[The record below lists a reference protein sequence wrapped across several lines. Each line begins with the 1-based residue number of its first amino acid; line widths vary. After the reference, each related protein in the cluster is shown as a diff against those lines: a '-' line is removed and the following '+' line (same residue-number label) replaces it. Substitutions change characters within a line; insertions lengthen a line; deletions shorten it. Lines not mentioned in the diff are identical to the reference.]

1 MYATFA
7 LHNLPLLLLIS
18 LLLLLLLLR
27 ASNEMK
33 IKSCVSTSIK
43 ASLTHTHTRRIC
55 FVAVCSVSVSLAPLG
70 EEVLPTQLASLLAS
84 PCSSNFASHFP
95 FSQKFFPFQLHSCFS
110 FSSYCCCSSFA
121 THTHIQTDRYLAS
134 CWCCWFFCF
143 QFVRRSSLRF
153 CLVCYFCCPRASIFS
168 NNNNCC
174 CSCCC
179 LSS

>member
-7 LHNLPLLLLIS
+7 LHNLPLLLI
-18 LLLLLLLLR
+18 LLLLLLLR

-43 ASLTHTHTRRIC
+43 ASLTHTRALWIC
-55 FVAVCSVSVSLAPLG
+55 FVAVCSVSLAPLE

-110 FSSYCCCSSFA
+110 FSSSCCCNSFA

-134 CWCCWFFCF
+134 CWFFCF